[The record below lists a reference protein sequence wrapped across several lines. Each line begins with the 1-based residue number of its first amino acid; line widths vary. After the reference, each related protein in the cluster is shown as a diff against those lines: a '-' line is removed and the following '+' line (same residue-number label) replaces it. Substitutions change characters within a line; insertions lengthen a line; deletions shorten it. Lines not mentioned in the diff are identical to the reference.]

1 MDRSGQQRLF
11 DDDLDETI
19 EGHATAVRRGAP
31 KAPVR
36 TRSAGAARAP
46 DIEIRTSRRRRK
58 SATAYW
64 SDGRIVVLLPS
75 HLRGTERT
83 EMVDWLVA
91 RVLSRRPGAAA
102 SDEALFDRAMHL
114 GRRYVPGADPLS
126 VRWVANQQK
135 RWASCTAETGEIRL
149 SHRLQGVPEWV
160 LDAVLVH
167 ELAHLV
173 YPDHSPRFHDLA
185 DRFPRQSEAAT
196 FLEGYALGLDA
207 GPAVP
212 DESSPG

>member
-1 MDRSGQQRLF
+1 MDQSLQQRLF
-11 DDDLDETI
+11 DDDLDEKIPRPTP
-19 EGHATAVRRGAP
+19 V
-31 KAPVR
+31 APVGAS
-36 TRSAGAARAP
+36 SAKP
-46 DIEIRTSRRRRK
+46 DVEVRTSKRRRK

-75 HLRGTERT
+75 HLRGTERR

-91 RVLSRRPGAAA
+91 KVLSRRPRAAA
-102 SDEALFDRAMHL
+102 SDEALFDRARHL
-114 GRRYVPGADPLS
+114 GRRFVLGVEPLS
-126 VRWVANQQK
+126 VRWVTNQQK

-173 YPDHSPRFHDLA
+173 HPDHSVQFHELA
-185 DRFPRQSEAAT
+185 DRFPRQGEAST

-207 GPAVP
+207 SPAARP
-212 DESSPG
+212 S